1 MNRFMEKLAVKN
13 FKEGLE
19 GTYIR
24 SIYEVDEIKAKGQ
37 DVVGFSIIGEF
48 VFKEASLFNLMES
61 LDEVGSFKD
70 KFWNFKF
77 DEFLVQ
83 LFISKDRTIVFHAT
97 VDWPKNLEMLDFFV
111 LGVDLGTAISRA
123 RILLTK
129 GVEKSIEGLRA
140 KIVQSP
146 SL

>member
-1 MNRFMEKLAVKN
+1 MEKLAFKN
-13 FKEGLE
+13 FNEGLE

-24 SIYEVDEIKAKGQ
+24 SLYEVDEIKGKGQ
-37 DVVGFSIIGEF
+37 EVVGFSIIGEF

-61 LDEVGSFKD
+61 LDEVGVFKD
-70 KFWNFKF
+70 KFWNFQF

-129 GVEKSIEGLRA
+129 GVEKSIENL
-140 KIVQSP
+140 KVKLTSSP

>member
-1 MNRFMEKLAVKN
+1 MEKLAVKN

-24 SIYEVDEIKAKGQ
+24 SIYEVDEIKGKGQ
-37 DVVGFSIIGEF
+37 SVIGFSIIGEF

-61 LDEVGSFKD
+61 LDEVGAFKD

-77 DEFLVQ
+77 DDFIVQ
-83 LFISKDRTIVFHAT
+83 LFISKDKTIVFHAT
-97 VDWPKNLEMLDFFV
+97 VDWPEKLEMLDFFV

-129 GVEKSIEGLRA
+129 GVEKSIQDLNI
-140 KIVQSP
+140 KFINSP

>member
-1 MNRFMEKLAVKN
+1 MEKLAVKN

-24 SIYEVDEIKAKGQ
+24 SLYEVDEIKGKGQ
-37 DVVGFSIIGEF
+37 EVVGFSIIGEF

-61 LDEVGSFKD
+61 LDEVGLFKD

-77 DEFLVQ
+77 DDFIVQ

-97 VDWPKNLEMLDFFV
+97 VDWPENLEMLDFFV

-129 GVEKSIEGLRA
+129 AVEKSIENL
-140 KIVQSP
+140 KVKLTQSP

>member
-1 MNRFMEKLAVKN
+1 MEKLALKN
-13 FKEGLE
+13 FEEGLE

-24 SIYEVDEIKAKGQ
+24 SLYEVDEIKGKGQ
-37 DVVGFSIIGEF
+37 EVVGFSIIGEF

-61 LDEVGSFKD
+61 LDEVGAFKD

-97 VDWPKNLEMLDFFV
+97 VDWPENLEMLDFFV

-129 GVEKSIEGLRA
+129 GVEKSIDNLKVKLTQA
-140 KIVQSP
+140 P

>member
-1 MNRFMEKLAVKN
+1 MEKLAVKN

-24 SIYEVDEIKAKGQ
+24 SIYEVDEIKSKGQ

-129 GVEKSIEGLRA
+129 AVEKSIQGLKA

>member
-19 GTYIR
+19 GTYIK
-24 SIYEVDEIKAKGQ
+24 SLYEVDEIKGKGQ
-37 DVVGFSIIGEF
+37 EVVGFSIIGEF

-61 LDEVGSFKD
+61 LDEVGLFKD
-70 KFWNFKF
+70 KFLNFKF
-77 DEFLVQ
+77 DDFIVQ

-97 VDWPKNLEMLDFFV
+97 VDWPENLEMLDFFV

-129 GVEKSIEGLRA
+129 AVEKSIENL
-140 KIVQSP
+140 KVKLTQSP

>member
-1 MNRFMEKLAVKN
+1 MEKLAVKN

-24 SIYEVDEIKAKGQ
+24 SLYEVDEIKGKGQ
-37 DVVGFSIIGEF
+37 EVVGFSIIGEF

-61 LDEVGSFKD
+61 LDEVGVFKD
-70 KFWNFKF
+70 KFWNFQF

-129 GVEKSIEGLRA
+129 GVEKSIENL
-140 KIVQSP
+140 KVKLTSSP

>member
-1 MNRFMEKLAVKN
+1 MEKLAVKN

-24 SIYEVDEIKAKGQ
+24 SIYEVDEIKSKGQ

-129 GVEKSIEGLRA
+129 GVEKSIQGLKA

>member
-1 MNRFMEKLAVKN
+1 MEKLAVKN

-24 SIYEVDEIKAKGQ
+24 SLYEVDEIKGKGQ
-37 DVVGFSIIGEF
+37 EVVGFSIIGEF

-61 LDEVGSFKD
+61 LDEVGLFKD

-77 DEFLVQ
+77 DDFIVQ

-97 VDWPKNLEMLDFFV
+97 VDWPENLEMLDFFV
-111 LGVDLGTAISRA
+111 LGVDLGTAISRS

-129 GVEKSIEGLRA
+129 AVEKSIENL
-140 KIVQSP
+140 KVKLTQSP

>member
-1 MNRFMEKLAVKN
+1 MEKLAVKN

-24 SIYEVDEIKAKGQ
+24 SIYEVDEIKGKGQ
-37 DVVGFSIIGEF
+37 EVVGFSIIGEF

-61 LDEVGSFKD
+61 LDEVGLFKD

-77 DEFLVQ
+77 DDFIVQ

-97 VDWPKNLEMLDFFV
+97 VDWPENLEMLDFFV

-129 GVEKSIEGLRA
+129 GVEKSIENL
-140 KIVQSP
+140 KVKLTQST

>member
-1 MNRFMEKLAVKN
+1 MEKLAVKN
-13 FKEGLE
+13 FNEGLE

-24 SIYEVDEIKAKGQ
+24 SLYEVDEIKGKGQ
-37 DVVGFSIIGEF
+37 EVVGFSIIGEF

-61 LDEVGSFKD
+61 LDEVGVFKD
-70 KFWNFKF
+70 KFWNFQF

-123 RILLTK
+123 RILITK
-129 GVEKSIEGLRA
+129 GVEKSIENL
-140 KIVQSP
+140 KVKLTSSP

>member
-1 MNRFMEKLAVKN
+1 MEKLAVKN

-24 SIYEVDEIKAKGQ
+24 SLYEVDEIKGKEQ
-37 DVVGFSIIGEF
+37 EVVGFSIIGEF

-61 LDEVGSFKD
+61 LDEVGLFKD

-77 DEFLVQ
+77 DDFIVQ

-97 VDWPKNLEMLDFFV
+97 VDWPENLEMLDFFV

-129 GVEKSIEGLRA
+129 AVEKSIENL
-140 KIVQSP
+140 KVKLTQSP

>member
-1 MNRFMEKLAVKN
+1 MEKLAVKN

-24 SIYEVDEIKAKGQ
+24 SIYEVDEIKSKGQ

-129 GVEKSIEGLRA
+129 GVEKSIQVLKA

>member
-1 MNRFMEKLAVKN
+1 MEKLAFKN

-24 SIYEVDEIKAKGQ
+24 SLYEVDEIKGKNQ
-37 DVVGFSIIGEF
+37 EVVGFSIIGEF

-61 LDEVGSFKD
+61 LDEIGAFKD

-77 DEFLVQ
+77 DEFVVQ
-83 LFISKDRTIVFHAT
+83 LFISKDRTVVFHAT
-97 VDWPKNLEMLDFFV
+97 VDWPENLEMLDFFV
-111 LGVDLGTAISRA
+111 LGVDLGTAVSRA

-129 GVEKSIEGLRA
+129 GVENSIQSL
-140 KIVQSP
+140 KVKLNQSP

>member
-1 MNRFMEKLAVKN
+1 MEKLAVKN
-13 FKEGLE
+13 FNEGLE

-24 SIYEVDEIKAKGQ
+24 SLYEVDEIKGKGQ
-37 DVVGFSIIGEF
+37 EVVGFSIIGEF

-61 LDEVGSFKD
+61 LDEVGVFKD
-70 KFWNFKF
+70 KFWNFQF

-129 GVEKSIEGLRA
+129 GVEKSIENL
-140 KIVQSP
+140 KVKLTSSP

>member
-1 MNRFMEKLAVKN
+1 MEKLAVKN

-19 GTYIR
+19 GTYIK
-24 SIYEVDEIKAKGQ
+24 SLYEVDEIKGKGQ
-37 DVVGFSIIGEF
+37 EVVGFSIIGEF

-61 LDEVGSFKD
+61 LDEVGLFKD

-77 DEFLVQ
+77 DDFIVQ

-97 VDWPKNLEMLDFFV
+97 VDWPENLEMLDFFV
-111 LGVDLGTAISRA
+111 LGVDLGTAISRS

-129 GVEKSIEGLRA
+129 AVEKSIENL
-140 KIVQSP
+140 KVKLTQSP

>member
-1 MNRFMEKLAVKN
+1 MEKLALKN

-19 GTYIR
+19 GTYIK
-24 SIYEVDEIKAKGQ
+24 SLYEVDEIKGKGQ
-37 DVVGFSIIGEF
+37 SVVGFSIIGEF

-61 LDEVGSFKD
+61 LDEVGTFKD

-77 DEFLVQ
+77 DDFIVQ

-97 VDWPKNLEMLDFFV
+97 VDWHEKSEMLDFFV
-111 LGVDLGTAISRA
+111 LGVDLGTAVSRA

-129 GVEKSIEGLRA
+129 GVEKSIQGL
-140 KIVQSP
+140 KVKLSQSP

>member
-1 MNRFMEKLAVKN
+1 MEKLAVKN

-24 SIYEVDEIKAKGQ
+24 SIYEVDEIKAKEQ

-77 DEFLVQ
+77 DDFLVQ

-129 GVEKSIEGLRA
+129 GVEKSIQGLKA

-146 SL
+146 GL

>member
-1 MNRFMEKLAVKN
+1 MEKLAVKN

-19 GTYIR
+19 GTYIK
-24 SIYEVDEIKAKGQ
+24 SLYEVDEIKGKGQ
-37 DVVGFSIIGEF
+37 EVVGFSIIGEF

-61 LDEVGSFKD
+61 LDEVGLFKD

-77 DEFLVQ
+77 DDFIVQ

-97 VDWPKNLEMLDFFV
+97 VDWPENLEMLDFFV

-129 GVEKSIEGLRA
+129 AVEKSIENL
-140 KIVQSP
+140 KVKLTQSP

>member
-1 MNRFMEKLAVKN
+1 MEKLAVKN

-24 SIYEVDEIKAKGQ
+24 SIYEVDEIKSKGQ

-77 DEFLVQ
+77 DDFLVQ

-129 GVEKSIEGLRA
+129 GVEKSIQVLKA